1 MKKFIPY
8 FLLLFYFINFLSVP
22 THANDSLTQ
31 NYLQR
36 SFFENQLP
44 YLKEQF
50 GKNKQIPESLE
61 MECLVALS
69 FYPQLKDVPITF
81 TFGRTSATMTAQP
94 KISSFFK
101 SQESREYKITINT
114 SKSANI
120 RLEQLSFNAIVGW
133 IGHELAHITQYMEKS
148 NGGLLVTGLSYL
160 IPGYR
165 KKFERETDL
174 IAIQHYMGFA
184 LYEGVQYAICCSGAS
199 SSYKA
204 YVNKYYLS
212 PEEIISEIENLYP
225 EVYIKSN

>member
-8 FLLLFYFINFLSVP
+8 FLLAFVFSSLIYAPS
-22 THANDSLTQ
+22 HAQDNLTQ

-36 SFFENQLP
+36 SFFDNQLP

-50 GKNKQIPESLE
+50 GNNKQIPESIE

-69 FYPQLKDVPITF
+69 FYPQLKNVPISF
-81 TFGRTSATMTAQP
+81 EFGKTIATMTAQP
-94 KISSFFK
+94 KLSSFFK
-101 SQESREYKITINT
+101 SQEKRDYKITINT
-114 SKSANI
+114 TKSAKDILNN
-120 RLEQLSFNAIVGW
+120 LSFNALVGW

-148 NGGLLVTGLSYL
+148 NGGLLLTGMSYL

-184 LYEGVQYAICCSGAS
+184 LYEGVKYTMCCSGAS
-199 SSYKA
+199 SSHKA
-204 YVNKYYLS
+204 YLNKYYLS
-212 PEEIISEIENLYP
+212 PEEIISEIENLYF
-225 EVYIKSN
+225 IKSN

>member
-1 MKKFIPY
+1 MKRYIPY
-8 FLLLFYFINFLSVP
+8 CLLLLFFINFFSAP
-22 THANDSLTQ
+22 SHANDSLTH

-50 GKNKQIPESLE
+50 GNKKQIPESIA

-69 FYPQLKDVPITF
+69 FYPELKDVPISF
-81 TFGRTSATMTAQP
+81 EFGKASATMTAQP
-94 KISSFFK
+94 RLSFFLK
-101 SQESREYKITINT
+101 SQENREYKITINT
-114 SKSANI
+114 AKSANV

-133 IGHELAHITQYMEKS
+133 IGHELAHITQYIEKS
-148 NGGLLVTGLSYL
+148 NGGLLLTGLSYL

-212 PEEIISEIENLYP
+212 PAEIISEIENLYS
-225 EVYIKSN
+225 EINIK